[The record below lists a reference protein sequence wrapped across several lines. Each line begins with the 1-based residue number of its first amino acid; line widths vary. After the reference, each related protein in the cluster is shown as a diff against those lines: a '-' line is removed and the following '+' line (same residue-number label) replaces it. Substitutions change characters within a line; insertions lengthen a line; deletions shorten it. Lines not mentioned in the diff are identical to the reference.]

1 MLRSYNLGIVLFLL
15 FCCTYSDRLSA
26 QDILTMKKVLDYL
39 YNKLYG
45 EKGKLDKNNEKMES
59 SDVLELY
66 CQNQVKES
74 TEYFVQLLIRRGYA
88 HIMKRHESSI
98 YFYPTRKCVYMY
110 IYSQTCYCGH
120 SEIRTPL

>member
-1 MLRSYNLGIVLFLL
+1 
-15 FCCTYSDRLSA
+15 
-26 QDILTMKKVLDYL
+26 MKKVLDYL

-74 TEYFVQLLIRRGYA
+74 TEYFVQLLIRGCAR
-88 HIMKRHESSI
+88 IMKHHESLI
-98 YFYPTRKCVYMY
+98 YFYPTRKFVYMY
-110 IYSQTCYCGH
+110 MYSQTCYCGH